1 MDQYR
6 QALEDE
12 RRQLTD
18 ELAIT
23 DAEEDRAQE
32 IRRRLIDILLELEDF
47 ILQDMANM
55 NPYVDN
61 YDRAKG

>member
-55 NPYVDN
+55 NPYVDS